1 MALAPFDSFACAIS
15 ALPLFEMVLTDWES
29 MMVMLRLNSPAC
41 LGAHL
46 LAQQRQQHIP
56 RAALAPAGK
65 GVADLFPGRV
75 VLG

>member
-1 MALAPFDSFACAIS
+1 
-15 ALPLFEMVLTDWES
+15 
-29 MMVMLRLNSPAC
+29 MVMLRLNSPAC

-65 GVADLFPGRV
+65 GVADLFPGRI